1 MLYKKAWGLPVFSR
15 ILFMAQTTET
25 DDAPLARL
33 DLDSSDFG
41 FLAQFRMMLGAFWGT
56 KTKTRIVGLALALLV
71 IILATTYG
79 QYRLNSWNAP
89 FYDSLQRRDLDAFL
103 VQLQVFALIAGV
115 LLVLNVIQAWLN
127 QMTALYMREGLTR
140 DLIDQWMKAGRAM
153 KLANF
158 GAIGVNPDQRL
169 HEDARNLAEITTALA
184 IGLVSSSILLVSFIG
199 VLWEIS
205 ADFSFNFNGHQ
216 IAIPGYMVW
225 AAIIYAG
232 SASLLSS
239 LVGRRL
245 PAINA
250 ERYSK
255 EAELRFS
262 LMHASENLASITL
275 ARGEESE
282 RGQIQNAVTTVL
294 AVIRHQA
301 LAITNLTWVSSG
313 FGWLTLVAPI
323 LIASPVYF
331 SGMLSFGWLMV
342 AVGAFTQVNAALRW
356 YIDNFRQIADWKAA
370 LYRVSIFR
378 KGLLEMDSPDVTQSE
393 LTQSHSESQTIVLRN
408 LCVLP
413 GPPGGSVERGLKLP
427 DPEIT
432 IEAGE
437 RVMVNGDA
445 SVNRHLLF
453 QAMAGLWHWG
463 KGEIVLPP
471 QQDILFM
478 PQKRYFPD
486 TALRAA
492 ISYPRDPST
501 FDDGAISEALKRAG
515 LERLIPDLDK
525 QERWDRVLEEDDQAR
540 LRLANVL
547 LTAPKWLILDDA
559 VEGLEPETQEEILR
573 TMAELKDTAIIYI
586 GRQEVFQEIMQ
597 SRAIHLQPLEAA
609 AG

>member
-1 MLYKKAWGLPVFSR
+1 
-15 ILFMAQTTET
+15 MAQITE
-25 DDAPLARL
+25 AENPLAKL
-33 DLDSSDFG
+33 DIAPSDFG
-41 FLAQFRMMLGAFWGT
+41 FLAQVRMMLAAFWGT
-56 KTKTRIVGLALALLV
+56 KTKTRIIMLAIALLA
-71 IILATTYG
+71 IILLTTYT

-103 VQLQVFALIAGV
+103 TQLEVFAVIAGV

-140 DLIDQWMKAGRAM
+140 DLIDQWMRAGRAM

-169 HEDARNLAEITTALA
+169 HEDARNLAEMTTSLS

-205 ADFSFNFNGHQ
+205 ADFAFNLYGHH

-225 AAIIYAG
+225 AALLYAG

-239 LVGRRL
+239 FVGRRL

-262 LMHASENLASITL
+262 LMHANENLASITL
-275 ARGEESE
+275 ARGEDSE
-282 RGQIQNAVTTVL
+282 RGQIQNAVTAVL
-294 AVIRHQA
+294 AVIWRQA

-331 SGMLSFGWLMV
+331 NGMLSFGWLMV

-378 KGLLEMDSPDVTQSE
+378 KALLEMDSPTVTRSDLKQSYGE
-393 LTQSHSESQTIVLRN
+393 EQTVLLRN
-408 LCVLP
+408 LSVLP
-413 GPPGGSVERGLKLP
+413 GPPGTPTDRGLKIP
-427 DPEIT
+427 EAEIT
-432 IEAGE
+432 IGPGE

-453 QAMAGLWHWG
+453 QAMAGLWQWG
-463 KGEIVLPP
+463 KGEIRLPP
-471 QQDILFM
+471 QDDILFM

-486 TALRAA
+486 TPLRAA
-492 ISYPRDPST
+492 VAYPRDPSAY
-501 FDDGAISEALKRAG
+501 DDATIIDALKRAG
-515 LERLIPDLDK
+515 LERLTTDLDRH
-525 QERWDRVLEEDDQAR
+525 ERWDRVMEEDDQAR

-559 VEGLEPETQEEILR
+559 LEGLEPETQEEILKV
-573 TMAELKDTAIIYI
+573 MAEMKDTAIIYI
-586 GRQEVFQEIMQ
+586 GRQELFQDVMQ
-597 SRAIHLQPLEAA
+597 SRAIHLQPV
-609 AG
+609 

>member
-1 MLYKKAWGLPVFSR
+1 
-15 ILFMAQTTET
+15 MAQITESET
-25 DDAPLARL
+25 QLAQL
-33 DLDSSDFG
+33 DINSANFG
-41 FLAQFRMMLGAFWGT
+41 FLAQLRMMLGAFWGT
-56 KTKTRIVGLALALLV
+56 RIKTRIVALAVFLLV
-71 IILATTYG
+71 IILATTYF

-103 VQLQVFALIAGV
+103 IQLEVFAVIAGV
-115 LLVLNVIQAWLN
+115 LLVLNVIQAFLN
-127 QMTALYMREGLTR
+127 QMMALYMREGLTR

-169 HEDARNLAEITTALA
+169 HEDARNLAEITTSLS

-205 ADFSFNFNGHQ
+205 ADFAFNLYGHH

-225 AAIIYAG
+225 AALVYAG
-232 SASLLSS
+232 TASLLSS
-239 LVGRRL
+239 FVGRRL

-262 LMHASENLASITL
+262 LMHANENLASITL
-275 ARGEESE
+275 ARGEGSE
-282 RGQIQNAVTTVL
+282 RGQIQHAVTTVL
-294 AVIRHQA
+294 AVIWRQA
-301 LAITNLTWVSSG
+301 IAITNLTWVSSG

-331 SGMLSFGWLMV
+331 NGMLSFGWLMV

-370 LYRVSIFR
+370 LYRVSTFR
-378 KGLLEMDSPDVTQSE
+378 KALLEMDEPDIVQSD
-393 LTQSHSESQTIVLRN
+393 LTQAYGEEQQMVLRN
-408 LCVLP
+408 LSILP
-413 GPPGGSVERGLKLP
+413 GPPGTPTDRGLKI
-427 DPEIT
+427 PEAEIV
-432 IEAGE
+432 IGPGE

-453 QAMAGLWHWG
+453 QAMAGLWQWG
-463 KGEIVLPP
+463 KGEIRLPP
-471 QQDILFM
+471 QADILFM

-486 TALRAA
+486 TALRDA
-492 ISYPRDPST
+492 ITYPRDASG
-501 FDDGAISEALKRAG
+501 FGDSAIGDALKRAG

-525 QERWDRVLEEDDQAR
+525 HERWDRILEEDDQAR

-559 VEGLEPETQEEILR
+559 LEGLEPETQEEILKV
-573 TMAELKDTAIIYI
+573 MDEMKETAIIYI
-586 GRQEVFQEIMQ
+586 GRQEMFQETMK
-597 SRAIHLQPLEAA
+597 SRAIHLQPV
-609 AG
+609 

>member
-1 MLYKKAWGLPVFSR
+1 
-15 ILFMAQTTET
+15 MAQMTES
-25 DDAPLARL
+25 DDLVAKL
-33 DLDSSDFG
+33 DIDSANFG
-41 FLAQFRMMLGAFWGT
+41 FLAQLRMMLGAFWGT
-56 KTKTRIVGLALALLV
+56 KIKGRIIALAIALLV
-71 IILATTYG
+71 IILATTYA

-103 VQLQVFALIAGV
+103 VQLEVFAVIAGV
-115 LLVLNVIQAWLN
+115 LLVLNVIQAFLN
-127 QMTALYMREGLTR
+127 QMMALYMREGVTR
-140 DLIDQWMKAGRAM
+140 DLIDQWMKAGRAI
-153 KLANF
+153 KLTNF
-158 GAIGVNPDQRL
+158 GAIGINPDQRL
-169 HEDARNLAEITTALA
+169 HEDARNLAEITTALS

-205 ADFSFNFNGHQ
+205 ADFAFDLYGHH

-225 AAIIYAG
+225 AALIYAG

-239 LVGRRL
+239 FVGRNL
-245 PAINA
+245 PTINA
-250 ERYSK
+250 DRYSK

-262 LMHASENLASITL
+262 LMHANENLASITL

-294 AVIRHQA
+294 AVIKRQA

-331 SGMLSFGWLMV
+331 NGMLSFGWLMV

-370 LYRVSIFR
+370 LYRVSTFR
-378 KGLLEMDSPDVTQSE
+378 KALLEMDSSDATQSD
-393 LTQSHSESQTIVLRN
+393 LKHTYGQDQKIVLSK
-408 LCVLP
+408 LCILP
-413 GPPGGSVERGLKLP
+413 GPPGTPTDRGLKI
-427 DPEIT
+427 PESEIV
-432 IEAGE
+432 IEPGE

-453 QAMAGLWHWG
+453 QALAGLWNWG
-463 KGEIVLPP
+463 KGEITLPP
-471 QQDILFM
+471 QADILFM

-486 TALRAA
+486 TPMRAA
-492 ISYPRDPST
+492 VAYPRDPAS
-501 FDDGAISEALKRAG
+501 FDDATIRDALTRAG
-515 LERLIPDLDK
+515 LERLASDLDRH
-525 QERWDRVLEEDDQAR
+525 ERWDRVLEEDDQAR

-559 VEGLEPETQEEILR
+559 MEGLEPETQEEILKV
-573 TMAELKDTAIIYI
+573 MAEMKDTAIIYI
-586 GRQEVFQEIMQ
+586 GRQELFQEIMNA
-597 SRAIHLQPLEAA
+597 RAIHLQPL
-609 AG
+609 

>member
-1 MLYKKAWGLPVFSR
+1 
-15 ILFMAQTTET
+15 MAQITESET
-25 DDAPLARL
+25 QLAQL
-33 DLDSSDFG
+33 DINSANFG
-41 FLAQFRMMLGAFWGT
+41 FLAQLRMMLGAFWGT
-56 KTKTRIVGLALALLV
+56 RIKTRIVALAVFLLV
-71 IILATTYG
+71 IILATTYF

-103 VQLQVFALIAGV
+103 IQLEVFAVIAGV
-115 LLVLNVIQAWLN
+115 LLVLNVIQAFLN
-127 QMTALYMREGLTR
+127 QMMALYMREGLTR

-169 HEDARNLAEITTALA
+169 HEDARNLAEITTSLS

-205 ADFSFNFNGHQ
+205 ADFAFNLYGHH

-225 AAIIYAG
+225 AALVYAG
-232 SASLLSS
+232 TASLLSS
-239 LVGRRL
+239 FVGRRL

-262 LMHASENLASITL
+262 LMHANENLASITL
-275 ARGEESE
+275 ARGEGSE
-282 RGQIQNAVTTVL
+282 RGQIQHAVTTVL
-294 AVIRHQA
+294 AVIWRQA
-301 LAITNLTWVSSG
+301 IAITNLTWVSSG

-331 SGMLSFGWLMV
+331 NGMLSFGWLMV

-370 LYRVSIFR
+370 LYRVSTFR
-378 KGLLEMDSPDVTQSE
+378 KALLEMDEPDIVQSD
-393 LTQSHSESQTIVLRN
+393 LTQAYGEEQQMVLRN
-408 LCVLP
+408 LSILP
-413 GPPGGSVERGLKLP
+413 GPPGTPTDRGLKI
-427 DPEIT
+427 PEAEIV
-432 IEAGE
+432 IGPGE

-453 QAMAGLWHWG
+453 QAMAGLWQWG
-463 KGEIVLPP
+463 KGEIRLPP
-471 QQDILFM
+471 QADILFM

-486 TALRAA
+486 TALRDA
-492 ISYPRDPST
+492 ITYPRDASV
-501 FDDGAISEALKRAG
+501 FGDSAIGDALKRAG

-525 QERWDRVLEEDDQAR
+525 HERWDRILEEDDQAR

-559 VEGLEPETQEEILR
+559 LEGLEPETQEEILKV
-573 TMAELKDTAIIYI
+573 MDEMKETAIIYI
-586 GRQEVFQEIMQ
+586 GRQEMFQETMK
-597 SRAIHLQPLEAA
+597 SRAIHLQPV
-609 AG
+609 